1 MDADILQIF
10 QIFYKNFHEK
20 EEVLRKKNWIVS
32 KHVVEKSPKNVS
44 FQFAFF
50 H

>member
-20 EEVLRKKNWIVS
+20 EEVLRKKNWIAQCL
-32 KHVVEKSPKNVS
+32 KITKNVS